1 MIRLVIA
8 DDHPVVR
15 AGLRALLDG
24 AVDIDVVGE
33 AATPDEA
40 VALAASLDPDL
51 VLMDLQFGQDRTG
64 ADATRQIRSTDAA
77 PYVLVLTNY
86 DSDGDIL
93 GAVEAGASGYLLKD
107 TPPDELLA
115 AVRAAAAGESALAP
129 AVASRLMARMRAPR
143 VSLSAREIEVLR
155 LVADGRLERRRGS
168 TPAHHRRHREVA
180 PGARVLQ
187 ARRRIPDRRGV
198 RGPGA
203 RHPPLT
209 ELPELTTRGHQGPAP
224 IRDRSGC
231 PGQWSHRSAPDH
243 RRRPRPRRPRPG
255 TPRCRRRR
263 AP

>member
-40 VALAASLDPDL
+40 AALVASVDPDL

-115 AVRAAAAGESALAP
+115 AIRAAAAGESALAP

-143 VSLSAREIEVLR
+143 VSLSAREIEVLG
-155 LVADGRLERRRGS
+155 LVAEGASNVDVAERLHITDATVKSHLVHVFSKLGVGS
-168 TPAHHRRHREVA
+168 RTAAVSE
-180 PGARVLQ
+180 ARALGIL
-187 ARRRIPDRRGV
+187 R
-198 RGPGA
+198 
-203 RHPPLT
+203 
-209 ELPELTTRGHQGPAP
+209 
-224 IRDRSGC
+224 
-231 PGQWSHRSAPDH
+231 
-243 RRRPRPRRPRPG
+243 
-255 TPRCRRRR
+255 
-263 AP
+263 